1 MSKAV
6 PYIGFGND
14 ELEKMA
20 PVRETATCPG
30 CGQSHTVEYGD
41 EVKKDGTK
49 VPSKLLGFVK
59 CGETLYL
66 VALGGKAL
74 HIEKNKPSV
83 SGSIPL
89 EEDIAP
95 SA

>member
-1 MSKAV
+1 MPNV
-6 PYIGFGND
+6 PYIGFGSD

-41 EVKKDGTK
+41 EVKK
-49 VPSKLLGFVK
+49 
-59 CGETLYL
+59 
-66 VALGGKAL
+66 L